1 MATQQ
6 LKIKQ
11 ITSVLLVDAIEP
23 ALPLW
28 ETQLGFTRVAEV
40 PHEGR
45 LGFVILVRDGTQV
58 MMQTRASLEV
68 DLPKVAKRAP
78 TSVLYV
84 DVESL
89 EPAAAA
95 IAGAEIVV
103 PERTTSYGA
112 REIWVQDGAGQ
123 IVGFAEHNR

>member
-1 MATQQ
+1 MPTND

-11 ITSVLLVDAIEP
+11 ITSVLIVDAIEP
-23 ALPLW
+23 TLDLW
-28 ETQLGFTRVAEV
+28 EKKLGFQRVAEV

-45 LGFVILVRDGTQV
+45 LGFVILVRDAAQV

-84 DVESL
+84 DVEAL
-89 EPAAAA
+89 DPAAKA
-95 IAGAEIVV
+95 IAEATVIV
-103 PERTTSYGA
+103 PERKTSYGA
-112 REIWVQDGAGQ
+112 REIWIQDAAGQ
-123 IVGFAEHNR
+123 IVGFAEHHR